1 MGFIVPEV
9 PKPPASDG
17 EYSYWTV
24 YESKRLM
31 ATVDCCMS
39 GCAICVYDLYAEA
52 QGEYKKALEHL
63 RRSLAALHVP
73 EDQWPED
80 IQTASKSGNT
90 KSQRK
95 LNPTL
100 SAFEELEARLKQKHS
115 GDVASGSNDVATGL

>member
-1 MGFIVPEV
+1 M
-9 PKPPASDG
+9 
-17 EYSYWTV
+17 T
-24 YESKRLM
+24 
-31 ATVDCCMS
+31 TVDCCMS
-39 GCAICVYDLYAEA
+39 GCAVCVYDLYEEA
-52 QGEYKKALEHL
+52 QDEYKKALEHL

-80 IQTASKSGNT
+80 IQTTSKSGDS

-115 GDVASGSNDVATGL
+115 GDVASGSNNVAAGL